1 MNNIFITNYFD
12 DWKEQQP
19 SKKVQSINWIL
30 KKLGLKILCGRPR
43 VTGWMTNV
51 EQRMNMFHL
60 ADQVLFYGV
69 EGDFVELGCHAGQS
83 AALLQHIIDGYDGN
97 RELHVYDSFE
107 GLPELTTEDGKTTIY
122 NKGWGTIPEQALLTN
137 FEQHSLQPPV
147 VHVGFFK
154 DTLPTGLPDTI
165 AYAHLDGDLYESI
178 KTSLEYVYPRLSK
191 GAICLIDDYCNP
203 EIHSCWNELPGVKQA
218 CDEYLKDKPEEVHLL
233 YSDRH
238 THGFFRKM

>member
-1 MNNIFITNYFD
+1 MDNIFITNYFD

-19 SKKVQSINWIL
+19 SKKLQFINWIL
-30 KKLGLKILCGRPR
+30 KKLGLKFRCARPR

-83 AALLQHIIDGYDGN
+83 AALLRKIMNDYDSDN
-97 RELHVYDSFE
+97 TLHVYDSFA
-107 GLPELTTEDGKTTIY
+107 GLPELTAEDGNTTIY
-122 NKGWGTIPEQALLTN
+122 SKGWGTIPEEAVLSNFRQHNLQA
-137 FEQHSLQPPV
+137 PV
-147 VHVGFFK
+147 VHVGFFE
-154 DTLPTGLPDTI
+154 DTLPTGLPEKI
-165 AYAHLDGDLYESI
+165 AFAHLDGDLYESI

-191 GAICLIDDYCNP
+191 GAICLIDDYCDSDAHN
-203 EIHSCWNELPGVKQA
+203 CWNELPGVKNA
-218 CDEYLKDKPEEVHLL
+218 CDEFLQDKPEEVCLL

-238 THGFFRKM
+238 THGFFRKL